1 MIAAGAGELGD
12 GRGAGL
18 LGRHAQ
24 LRHDQLGHH
33 LHRPRLPSQQLFL
46 RGGDLGDNK
55 GLTELQ
61 ATRYKTFGK
70 TKKYY
75 LKVLSWD
82 GQRLSLIVIL
92 SAL

>member
-18 LGRHAQ
+18 PGRHTQ

-33 LHRPRLPSQQLFL
+33 LHGPCLPSQQLLL

-55 GLTELQ
+55 ELTELQ
-61 ATRYKTFGK
+61 ATRYKTFG
-70 TKKYY
+70 
-75 LKVLSWD
+75 
-82 GQRLSLIVIL
+82 
-92 SAL
+92 